1 MVRFF
6 PDILA
11 ENNFSHTHPVC
22 ARNEVD
28 DHFLLRR
35 VLINDALFSAKL
47 YAIASP
53 QNFGDINK

>member
-53 QNFGDINK
+53 AEFR